1 MVCGQMIEMKEGFA
15 LNKLKLLTMSDIP
28 TEEVQWLWYPYLPR
42 GKITIIQGDPGEGK
56 TTFVLALAALLTCG
70 LPKPWATQEQMTEL
84 IREAREIHRLLEQAG
99 KKRERRFSLP
109 TIRLPRPSSEWL
121 LIPAVLVGLLALWYG
136 WAALWNGLT
145 TLFP

>member
-1 MVCGQMIEMKEGFA
+1 MEELRRRNTQRPATETQHPTAEEW
-15 LNKLKLLTMSDIP
+15 LELT
-28 TEEVQWLWYPYLPR
+28 
-42 GKITIIQGDPGEGK
+42 
-56 TTFVLALAALLTCG
+56 AALTTLG
-70 LPKPWATQEQMTEL
+70 ELLAEQMLLLEEIAARPNPWATQEQMTEL

>member
-1 MVCGQMIEMKEGFA
+1 MSSESDRQLSMEELRRRNMQKPTAETLHPTA
-15 LNKLKLLTMSDIP
+15 EEWQELT
-28 TEEVQWLWYPYLPR
+28 
-42 GKITIIQGDPGEGK
+42 
-56 TTFVLALAALLTCG
+56 AALTAMGEL
-70 LPKPWATQEQMTEL
+70 LAEQMLLLEEIAARPKPWATQEQMVEL

>member
-1 MVCGQMIEMKEGFA
+1 M
-15 LNKLKLLTMSDIP
+15 T
-28 TEEVQWLWYPYLPR
+28 
-42 GKITIIQGDPGEGK
+42 
-56 TTFVLALAALLTCG
+56 AALTAMGEL
-70 LPKPWATQEQMTEL
+70 LAEQMLLLEEIAARPNPWATQEQMTEL

-109 TIRLPRPSSEWL
+109 TVRLPRPSLEWL
-121 LIPAVLVGLLALWYG
+121 LIPALLLGLLALWYG

>member
-1 MVCGQMIEMKEGFA
+1 MSSESDRQLSMEELRRRNMQKPPAETLHPTAGEWQG
-15 LNKLKLLTMSDIP
+15 LT
-28 TEEVQWLWYPYLPR
+28 
-42 GKITIIQGDPGEGK
+42 
-56 TTFVLALAALLTCG
+56 AALTAMGEL
-70 LPKPWATQEQMTEL
+70 LAEQVLLLEKIAARPKPWATQEQMTEL

>member
-1 MVCGQMIEMKEGFA
+1 MSSESDRQLSMEELRRRNMQKPTAETLHPTA
-15 LNKLKLLTMSDIP
+15 EEWQELT
-28 TEEVQWLWYPYLPR
+28 
-42 GKITIIQGDPGEGK
+42 
-56 TTFVLALAALLTCG
+56 AALTAMGEL
-70 LPKPWATQEQMTEL
+70 LAEQMLLLEEIAARPKPWATQEQMVEL

-99 KKRERRFSLP
+99 KKSGRLFSLP

-121 LIPAVLVGLLALWYG
+121 LIPAVLVGLLALWYS

>member
-1 MVCGQMIEMKEGFA
+1 M
-15 LNKLKLLTMSDIP
+15 T
-28 TEEVQWLWYPYLPR
+28 
-42 GKITIIQGDPGEGK
+42 
-56 TTFVLALAALLTCG
+56 AALTAMGEL
-70 LPKPWATQEQMTEL
+70 LAEQVLLLEKIAARPNPWATQEQMTEL

-145 TLFP
+145 ILFP